1 MTAVPIDGFRHHE
14 PSHRRTHQPVRR
26 NSRPAAA
33 RENWRPLPRSEANRR
48 ILALKVYQARLRKP
62 GQRWGAAGTIS
73 PGAIGL
79 FELLCNMAV
88 KNAGRLEP
96 SAAWL
101 ARARNVPVKVIHAW
115 KAQLKAHGFLD
126 WKRRYVETGREGI
139 RGPQVEQTTNAYW
152 TAAPAEALAAVDK
165 LKPPPSADMDT
176 AREDRWR
183 QANPELAERMDRLRA
198 GAEASMARRDRF
210 RSD

>member
-1 MTAVPIDGFRHHE
+1 MTAAAIGSGRRE
-14 PSHRRTHQPVRR
+14 PEARRTYEPVRR
-26 NSRPAAA
+26 GSRAACRPEA
-33 RENWRPLPRSEANRR
+33 WRRLSRGEANRR
-48 ILALKVYQARLRKP
+48 ILALKVYQAGLRQP
-62 GQRWGAAGTIS
+62 GQRWGARGTIS

-101 ARARNVPVKVIHAW
+101 AKIRNVPVKVIHAW

-126 WKRRYVETGREGI
+126 WARRYVETGRQGL

-152 TAAPAEALAAVDK
+152 TAAPAAALAAADR
-165 LKPPPSADMDT
+165 LKAPLPDDVPRRAGSDAL
-176 AREDRWR
+176 
-183 QANPELAERMDRLRA
+183 QAQLDRLRDRVA
-198 GAEASMARRDRF
+198 DRMAARDRF